1 MPTSFSLFVMHEC
14 ETKEKKDLSIIYLW
28 NTLKVVFCFYY
39 MCVRIAIIVS
49 ASAVLTLNS
58 FAY

>member
-1 MPTSFSLFVMHEC
+1 MPTSFARFVMHEC
-14 ETKEKKDLSIIYLW
+14 ETEEKRTSRSYISGTHW
-28 NTLKVVFCFYY
+28 VVFCFYY

>member
-1 MPTSFSLFVMHEC
+1 MSVRQKKKRTSRSYISEHTEGSFLCV
-14 ETKEKKDLSIIYLW
+14 
-28 NTLKVVFCFYY
+28 FYY

>member
-1 MPTSFSLFVMHEC
+1 MHEC
-14 ETKEKKDLSIIYLW
+14 ETEEKKDLSIIYLW